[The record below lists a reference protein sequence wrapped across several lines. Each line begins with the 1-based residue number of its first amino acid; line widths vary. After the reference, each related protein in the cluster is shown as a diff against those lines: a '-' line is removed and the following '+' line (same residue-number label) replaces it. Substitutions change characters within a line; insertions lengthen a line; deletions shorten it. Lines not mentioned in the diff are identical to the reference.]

1 MLFYIAISKI
11 TKDELIEV
19 ISSINASSYLSVIGD
34 TVGSNTYQAYK
45 KISKSITKIFPS
57 LENYLENEHSKEL
70 KNLDKRLILEKEK
83 LKNKSEDELRD
94 ILLKNLGKLANI
106 KNHLIKSDGI
116 KTNEYQEEVV
126 KCCGDFLKIS
136 KSLPIQNLENL
147 VYEKYIEQVYE
158 RIQSE
163 LNKFSAEDN
172 ERLEK
177 NLNSIIT
184 ELNTSETNEIKKFT
198 GLDELNA
205 NSLINFFKSA
215 SIGVGSL
222 MAIKATGFGAYLGL
236 TTILKAFSLTFG
248 LTLSFGA
255 YTTATTL
262 LSWIISPVAVF
273 AILGLILTFSGWR
286 WSRQYYQLQL
296 TNIIVYLISSL
307 RNNGSQK
314 DKNEIKVIGQEEV
327 NSTTLNKTSI
337 WKYYGILSKS
347 TKRIIL
353 VTVMSLNESNLF
365 FGKKKIIQIMKG
377 SKDSFTKEYELHE
390 KEYFG
395 ILKFFPAY
403 YLDECFDDL
412 ISNDLLIQEVVK
424 NHQGLNRPII
434 RISDKSRKLLSRDFE
449 AN

>member
-1 MLFYIAISKI
+1 M
-11 TKDELIEV
+11 
-19 ISSINASSYLSVIGD
+19 
-34 TVGSNTYQAYK
+34 
-45 KISKSITKIFPS
+45 
-57 LENYLENEHSKEL
+57 
-70 KNLDKRLILEKEK
+70 
-83 LKNKSEDELRD
+83 
-94 ILLKNLGKLANI
+94 
-106 KNHLIKSDGI
+106 
-116 KTNEYQEEVV
+116 
-126 KCCGDFLKIS
+126 KIS

-434 RISDKSRKLLSRDFE
+434 RISDKSRKLLSRDFDV
-449 AN
+449 N